1 MAKKRIFTYRGFSLD
16 DIKKMKTEEF
26 SNLLPSSRRRTLLRG
41 TTEKQMKFMSKIA
54 KAKTGE
60 KVKLHTHCRD
70 IIVTPEML
78 DLEIHVH
85 NGKGFERV
93 KIIPEM
99 LGHYIAEFS
108 QTRGRVRHGM
118 PGIGATKSS
127 LYIPLK

>member
-16 DIKKMKTEEF
+16 DIKKMRTEEF
-26 SNLLPSSRRRTLLRG
+26 VNLLPSSRRRSLLRG
-41 TTEKQMKFMSKIA
+41 VTEKQKKFMFKVS
-54 KAKTGE
+54 KAKSGE
-60 KVKLHTHCRD
+60 KVKLYTHCRD
-70 IIVTPEML
+70 IIVTPDML

-85 NGKGFERV
+85 NGKGFVRV

-99 LGHYIAEFS
+99 LGHYIAEFA